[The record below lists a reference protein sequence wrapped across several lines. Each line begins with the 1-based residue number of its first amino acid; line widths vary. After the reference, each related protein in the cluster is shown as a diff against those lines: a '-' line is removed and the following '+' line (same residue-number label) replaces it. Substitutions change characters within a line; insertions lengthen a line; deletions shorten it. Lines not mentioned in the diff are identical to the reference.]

1 MRNVKAV
8 MAVIAAA
15 RASVGQASEREDMRA
30 AVLRALPPLATAAVA
45 GSLAQAAHGAGVP
58 TAGLEEIVITAE
70 KHALY
75 GDADSAT
82 EGIVVSEQLEMR
94 PVLRAGELLEVVPG
108 LIVTQHSGDGKAN
121 QYFLRGFNLD
131 HGTDLA
137 TRVDGVPVNM
147 PTHAHGQGYSDINFM
162 IPELLETVE
171 YRKGPYYAEEGDFS
185 AAGSVDLRY
194 RTRLPRTIYEVTGGE
209 HSYARALI
217 AQSPDL
223 AGGSFLYAL
232 DYSQNDGPWLLP
244 EDYSKGNIVAKY
256 TRGEASHRWSLT
268 ASAYDGDWTSTDQI
282 PLRAVESGAL
292 DRLGFIDPTDG
303 GNSTRSGLT
312 FDWHDER
319 EAISWDALAYAI
331 DYELDLFSNF
341 TYVLDDGENGDQFEQ
356 FDDRR
361 VYGFDGSL
369 ARGNAIGSIA
379 GTLSAGVQL
388 RYDDIDTVGLYHTRA
403 RERISTVREDGVEQ
417 SALGLYV
424 EQSLELAPRVRAV
437 GGLRWQREAFDVSSS
452 LAANSGDADDALVL
466 PKLSF
471 VLGPWS
477 ETEFFVNAGRGF
489 HSNDGRG
496 TTTVID
502 PADGVTPIQPA
513 DPLVSVTGYDLGVRT
528 AAIPKLQ
535 LAASLWTIGFDSELL
550 FIGDAGNTEANR
562 GSRRHGVELGAWYR
576 PLDWLILD
584 GDLAWSHAA
593 FTGEDPAGDHIPGA
607 VESVASLGLAVEH
620 PSGWTGGMR
629 FRHFGPAPLVE
640 DNSVRSDGTTVV
652 NLRAGYDFSERIG
665 LALDVYNLFD
675 SEDEDIS
682 YYYESQLP
690 GEAAPVADI
699 HFHPVEPRTWR
710 LALRGHF

>member
-1 MRNVKAV
+1 V
-8 MAVIAAA
+8 AAL
-15 RASVGQASEREDMRA
+15 V
-30 AVLRALPPLATAAVA
+30 P
-45 GSLAQAAHGAGVP
+45 AAHGAGVP
-58 TAGLEEIVITAE
+58 AAGLEEIVITAE
-70 KHALY
+70 KHELY
-75 GDADSAT
+75 GEADSAT

-94 PVLRAGELLEVVPG
+94 PVLRTGELLEVVPG

-137 TRVDGVPVNM
+137 TFVDGVPVNM

-171 YRKGPYYAEEGDFS
+171 YRKGPYYAREGDFS

-194 RTRLPRTIYEVTGGE
+194 RTELPRSLYEVTGGE
-209 HSYARALI
+209 NGYARALL

-244 EDYSKGNIVAKY
+244 EDYGKANAVAKY
-256 TRGEASHRWSLT
+256 TRGEEAHRWSLM
-268 ASAYDGDWTSTDQI
+268 ASVYDGDWRSTDQI

-292 DRLGFIDPTDG
+292 DRLGFVDPTDG

-312 FDWHDER
+312 FGWHDER
-319 EAISWDALAYAI
+319 ETTTWDALAYAI
-331 DYELDLFSNF
+331 DYRLDLFSNF
-341 TYVLDDGENGDQFEQ
+341 TYVLDDPENGDQFEQ

-361 VYGFDGSL
+361 VYGLAGSL
-369 ARGNAIGSIA
+369 ARANVIGSLA
-379 GTLSAGVQL
+379 GTLTAGVQL
-388 RYDDIDTVGLYHTRA
+388 RYDDVDKVGLYHTRE
-403 RERISTVREDGVEQ
+403 RERLSTVREDAVEQ

-424 EQSLELAPRVRAV
+424 EQSLELTSRVRAI
-437 GGLRWQREAFDVSSS
+437 GGLRWQREDFDVSSS

-471 VLGPWS
+471 VLGPWAA
-477 ETEFFVNAGRGF
+477 TEFFVNAGRGF

-496 TTTVID
+496 TTTAVD
-502 PADGVTPIQPA
+502 PADGVTPIAPA
-513 DPLVSVTGYDLGVRT
+513 DPLVSVTGYDVGVRT
-528 AAIPKLQ
+528 AAIPNLQ
-535 LAASLWTIGFDSELL
+535 LAASLWTIEFDSELL
-550 FIGDAGNTEANR
+550 FIGDAGNTEASR
-562 GSRRHGVELGAWYR
+562 GSRRHGVEIGAWYR
-576 PLDWLILD
+576 PLSWLILD
-584 GDLAWSHAA
+584 SDLAWSHAA
-593 FTGEDPAGDHIPGA
+593 FTGDDPAGDHIPGA
-607 VESVASLGLAVEH
+607 VENVASVGLAVEH
-620 PSGWTGGMR
+620 PSGWTGGLR

-652 NLRAGYDFSERIG
+652 NLRTGYEFNERIG
-665 LALDVYNLFD
+665 VALDVYNLFD
-675 SEDEDIS
+675 SDDNDIS

-690 GEAAPVADI
+690 GESAPVADI

-710 LALRGHF
+710 LALQGHF